1 MFLWKLAPTTGC
13 YIMLIAPPEDFF
25 LYLPFAFSM
34 KELPE
39 PYIYMGIIVADKLFC
54 PLALVKLPILAKFAV
69 FSNFNL
75 TF

>member
-1 MFLWKLAPTTGC
+1 
-13 YIMLIAPPEDFF
+13 MLIAPPEDFF

-39 PYIYMGIIVADKLFC
+39 PYIYKGIIVADKLLTW
-54 PLALVKLPILAKFAV
+54 PLLFVKLPMLARFAV

-75 TF
+75 TFVVELKFY

>member
-1 MFLWKLAPTTGC
+1 MFTAPF
-13 YIMLIAPPEDFF
+13 EDFF
-25 LYLPFAFSM
+25 LYLPLAFSI

-54 PLALVKLPILAKFAV
+54 PLAFVKLPMLAKVAV